1 MNDYKQIRQR
11 YLAGES
17 QRHIAK
23 TMGISRNTVAKY
35 CEGNTVPWK
44 RKTPIRE
51 CSVIT
56 DEVTAFI
63 KQCLEED
70 QEVSFKKQ
78 THTRT
83 LTVLVRIHSMAFT
96 EGKNPR

>member
-35 CEGNTVPWK
+35 CEGDSVPWD
-44 RKTPIRE
+44 RKTLLENLMSLLMKSLILSN
-51 CSVIT
+51 SVLMKTRMFLLKKRNI
-56 DEVTAFI
+56 
-63 KQCLEED
+63 Q
-70 QEVSFKKQ
+70 QNVS
-78 THTRT
+78 T
-83 LTVLVRIHSMAFT
+83 TV
-96 EGKNPR
+96 